1 MIPAAVSVCR
11 SAGAVGFEDLSA
23 AALELI
29 GLRKR
34 FGDHEALAG
43 LDLVVPAG
51 SCYALLGPNGAGKTT
66 TLNILL
72 GFIQADAGTA
82 RVDGVDVQAEPA
94 RARTRIAYIPE
105 QVQLYP
111 RLSGFENLEYFHA
124 LGSSEAASA
133 GLLRDCLQQAGLA
146 EADWDRRVA
155 GYSKGMR
162 QKVGIAI
169 ALARRAPVMLLDEP
183 TSGLDPQAAW
193 ELNNSLRSLAEQGV
207 TMLMATHDLFRAREV
222 ASRIGI
228 LVNGRLQQEIDP
240 AQVAGPELE
249 TRYLQEVRRV
259 LGVEA

>member
-1 MIPAAVSVCR
+1 MAPEPADVVVAQ
-11 SAGAVGFEDLSA
+11 
-23 AALELI
+23 AALELC

-43 LDLVVPAG
+43 LDLTVSAG

-72 GFIQADAGTA
+72 GFVEPDAGTA
-82 RVDGVDVQAEPA
+82 RVDGVDVRAEPA

-111 RLSGFENLEYFHA
+111 RLSGLENLEYFHG
-124 LGSSEAASA
+124 LGSSEAASSSM
-133 GLLRDCLQQAGLA
+133 LRDCLRQAGLEEVA
-146 EADWDRRVA
+146 WDRRVA

-162 QKVGIAI
+162 QKVGIAV

-222 ASRIGI
+222 ATRIGI
-228 LVNGRLQQEIDP
+228 LVNGRLQHEIDP
-240 AQVAGPELE
+240 VEVAAPELE
-249 TRYLQEVRRV
+249 ARYLQEVQRV
-259 LGVEA
+259 LGIEA

>member
-1 MIPAAVSVCR
+1 MSACR
-11 SAGAVGFEDLSA
+11 SAGAVESESLAD
-23 AALELI
+23 AALELL

-34 FGDHEALAG
+34 FGDHEALTG
-43 LDLVVPAG
+43 LDLKVPTG
-51 SCYALLGPNGAGKTT
+51 TCYALLGPNGAGKTT

-72 GFIQADAGTA
+72 GFIAADAGTA
-82 RVDGVDVQAEPA
+82 RVDGVDVLAEPA

-111 RLSGFENLEYFHA
+111 RLSGFENLEYFHG
-124 LGSSEAASA
+124 LGSREDTAAER
-133 GLLRDCLQQAGLA
+133 LRDCLRQAGLA
-146 EADWDRRVA
+146 EAAWDRRVA

-193 ELNNSLRSLAEQGV
+193 ELNNSLRRLAEQGV

-240 AQVAGPELE
+240 ADVAGPELE
-249 TRYLQEVRRV
+249 ACYLKEVQRV
-259 LGVEA
+259 LGVQA

>member
-1 MIPAAVSVCR
+1 MGESEYLNESV
-11 SAGAVGFEDLSA
+11 
-23 AALELI
+23 LELI

-34 FGDHEALAG
+34 FGDHQALEG
-43 LDLVVPAG
+43 LDLKVPAG

-72 GFIQADAGTA
+72 GFIEADAGTA
-82 RVDGVDVQAEPA
+82 RVDGVDVQANPA
-94 RARTRIAYIPE
+94 KARTRIAYIPE

-111 RLSGFENLEYFHA
+111 RLSGFENLEYFHG
-124 LGSSEAASA
+124 LGSSEAEPAA
-133 GLLRDCLQQAGLA
+133 RLRDCLNQAGLA
-146 EADWDRRVA
+146 EGDCDRRVA

-193 ELNNSLRSLAEQGV
+193 ELNNSLRSLAKQGV

-228 LVNGRLQQEIDP
+228 LVNGCLQQEIDP
-240 AQVAGPELE
+240 AEVAGPELE
-249 TRYLQEVRRV
+249 ARYLQEVQQA
-259 LGVEA
+259 LGVQA

>member
-1 MIPAAVSVCR
+1 MAESEGSR
-11 SAGAVGFEDLSA
+11 E
-23 AALELI
+23 AALELT

-43 LDLVVPAG
+43 LDLTVPAG

-72 GFIQADAGTA
+72 GFIEPDAGTA
-82 RVDGVDVQAEPA
+82 RVDGVDVQADPA
-94 RARTRIAYIPE
+94 QARRRIAYIPE

-124 LGSSEAASA
+124 LSRSEAAA
-133 GLLRDCLQQAGLA
+133 EGWLHDCLRQAGLA
-146 EADWDRRVA
+146 ETDFDRRVA

-183 TSGLDPQAAW
+183 TSGLDPQAAF
-193 ELNNSLRSLAEQGV
+193 ELNDSLLRLAEQGV

-228 LVNGRLQQEIDP
+228 LVNGRLQREIDP
-240 AQVAGPELE
+240 AEVAAAELE
-249 TRYLQEVRRV
+249 VRYLQEVRRV